1 MIIFYN
7 IFALLIYLL
16 AIPLLL
22 FKVRDKKYKDSIPS
36 RFFLKKNPKFK
47 KNLVWFHC
55 CSFGEVRAIKP
66 ILEQLK
72 EKINLTVITNTGFDE
87 GQKLTDNIRYL
98 PFEIFLPFWITK
110 QKVLVV
116 VEAELW
122 LNLFYFAKK
131 KGIKTILINAR
142 ISDKSYK
149 NYKKFSFFYKKIF
162 ENIDIVFAQS
172 EVDKD
177 RLIELGAKKV
187 IVNGNIK
194 LVNLPKVTKK
204 YTKPNGLIITAAST
218 HENEEGL
225 ILNSWNKIGK
235 LIIVP
240 RHPERFDEV
249 FDLIRKYAKKNNLT
263 FHRFSQKNDFNS
275 DIVLIDLM
283 GELINIYAISDVVIL
298 GGSFIDSAGGH
309 NPIEPAYFNVVLIS
323 GKTIFNQKSLFSAI
337 KNYYLIEKDELK
349 DYLNNIN
356 NLKKSMIGEKGEIES
371 ILNELKNINL

>member
-7 IFALLIYLL
+7 ILAFLIYLL
-16 AIPLLL
+16 AMPLLL
-22 FKVRDKKYKDSIPS
+22 FKVQDKKYKNSIPS

-47 KNLVWFHC
+47 KNSIWFHC
-55 CSFGEVRAIKP
+55 CSFGEVRAIKS
-66 ILEQLK
+66 IV
-72 EKINLTVITNTGFDE
+72 EKLDEINLSVITNTGFEE
-87 GQKLTDNIRYL
+87 GRQLTNNIRYL
-98 PFEIFLPFWITK
+98 PYEIFLPFWITK

-162 ENIDIVFAQS
+162 ENIDLVFAQS
-172 EVDKD
+172 NIDKD

-194 LVNLPKVTKK
+194 LENLPKVTEK
-204 YTKPNGLIITAAST
+204 YTKPNSLVITAAST
-218 HENEEGL
+218 HKSEEEL
-225 ILNSWNKIGK
+225 VLNSWNKIGK

-240 RHPERFDEV
+240 RHPERFNEV
-249 FDLIRKYAKKNNLT
+249 FDLIKEYANKNNLT
-263 FHRFSQKNDFNS
+263 YHRFSQKNDFNS

-283 GELINIYAISDVVIL
+283 GKLINIYAISDVVIL

-309 NPIEPAYFNVVLIS
+309 NPIEPAYFGVKLIS
-323 GKTIFNQKSLFSAI
+323 GKTIFNQKSLFEAI
-337 KNYYLIEKDELK
+337 KNYYLVESDEL
-349 DYLNNIN
+349 
-356 NLKKSMIGEKGEIES
+356 GEYF
-371 ILNELKNINL
+371 KNIDKLEKSEIGKVGNIKKIIEELD